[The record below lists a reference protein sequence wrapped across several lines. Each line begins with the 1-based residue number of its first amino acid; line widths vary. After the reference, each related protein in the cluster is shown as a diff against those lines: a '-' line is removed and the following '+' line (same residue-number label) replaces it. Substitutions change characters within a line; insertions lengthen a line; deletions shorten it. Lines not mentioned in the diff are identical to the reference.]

1 MDRQTNVLTH
11 LLSRLGLGRRELRA
25 WALYDCANSAF
36 WTTVI
41 TSVFPPFFSDHA
53 AASAADATA
62 RFAWTTTLA
71 VTIVALIAPVLGAMA
86 DYRAIKKTM
95 LAACVAVGVV
105 ATALMATIGR
115 GEWIYAAALFVVG
128 NIAVATSLVFYD
140 SLLPHIAAPEELDR
154 VSTSGYAIG
163 FLGGGLLLLVNLAWI
178 LSPTTFGLPNA
189 LAAIKL
195 SFVSVAIWW
204 LAFTIP
210 LLRRVREPK
219 VVLEADETGLENPVR
234 IAVIRV
240 WEAFHRLRTY
250 PNAFLMLVAFL
261 LYNDGIQTMVRM
273 ASIYAAEVGIDRN
286 AQIAAFVLV
295 QFIGV
300 PCTFLFGAAAGRIGA
315 KPALF
320 VALAAYI
327 GISCLGYFM
336 AKTWHFFAL
345 ATLVGMVQGG
355 SQALSRSLF
364 ARMIPKDKS
373 SEYFGFFAVFEK
385 FAHIAGPLL
394 FAASVTLFDSSRV
407 AVLSVILFF
416 VLGALVLS
424 RVDVEAGEAQ
434 ARAAEVAG

>member
-1 MDRQTNVLTH
+1 MDRQANVLTR
-11 LLSRLGLGRRELRA
+11 LLSRLGLGRPELRA

-36 WTTVI
+36 WTTII
-41 TSVFPPFFSDHA
+41 TAVFPPFFSDHA
-53 AASAADATA
+53 AAGAADATA
-62 RFAWTTTLA
+62 RFAWTTTIA

-86 DYRAIKKTM
+86 DYRAIKKRM
-95 LAACVAVGVV
+95 LAACVAIGVV
-105 ATALMATIGR
+105 ATALMATIAR
-115 GEWIYAAALFVVG
+115 GDWIHAAVLFVVG

-140 SLLPHIAAPEELDR
+140 SLLPHIAAPDELDR

-163 FLGGGLLLLVNLAWI
+163 FLGGGLLLLANLAWI
-178 LSPTTFGLPNA
+178 LSPATFGLPNT

-240 WEAFHRLRTY
+240 WEAFHRLRTF

-273 ASIYAAEVGIDRN
+273 SSIYAAEVGIDRN
-286 AQIAAFVLV
+286 AQIAAYVLV

-320 VALAAYI
+320 GALVVYV

-336 AKTWHFFAL
+336 TATWQFFAL

-385 FAHIAGPLL
+385 FAHIAGPTL
-394 FAASVTLFDSSRV
+394 FAVSVTLFHSSRA
-407 AVLSVILFF
+407 AVLSVIVFF
-416 VLGALVLS
+416 VLGALVL
-424 RVDVEAGEAQ
+424 RKVDVKAGEAQ
-434 ARAAEVAG
+434 ARAAEVA

>member
-1 MDRQTNVLTH
+1 MDRQTNVLNS

-36 WTTVI
+36 WTTII
-41 TSVFPPFFSDHA
+41 TTVFPPFFSDHA
-53 AASAADATA
+53 AAGAADATA
-62 RFAWTTTLA
+62 RFAWTTTIA

-95 LAACVAVGVV
+95 LAACVAIGMV
-105 ATALMATIGR
+105 ATVLMATIGR
-115 GEWIYAAALFVVG
+115 GEWIYAAALFVIG

-154 VSTSGYAIG
+154 VSTSGFAIG
-163 FLGGGLLLLVNLAWI
+163 YLGGGLLLLVNLAWI
-178 LSPTTFGLPNA
+178 LSPTSFGLPNT

-195 SFVSVAIWW
+195 CFVSVGIWW

-210 LLRRVREPK
+210 LLRRVKEPK
-219 VVLEADETGLENPVR
+219 VVLEADETGRENPVS
-234 IAVIRV
+234 IAVIRT

-273 ASIYAAEVGIDRN
+273 SSIYAAEVGIDRN

-300 PCTFLFGAAAGRIGA
+300 PCTFLFGTAAGRIGA

-320 VALAAYI
+320 VALAAYA
-327 GISCLGYFM
+327 GCSCLGYFM
-336 AKTWHFFAL
+336 TATWHFFAL

-385 FAHIAGPLL
+385 FAHIAGPAL
-394 FAASVTLFDSSRV
+394 FAASVTLFNSSRV

-416 VLGALVLS
+416 VLGAVVLS

-434 ARAAEVAG
+434 ARAAEVA